1 MAPQIVE
8 IIETG
13 ELKRIMYERTDDV
26 QAISIFKGIYGVGE
40 WIHKASTLEGIEFFQ
55 VHISPISGIKA
66 VVEHSMT

>member
-1 MAPQIVE
+1 
-8 IIETG
+8 
-13 ELKRIMYERTDDV
+13 MYERTDDV

-40 WIHKASTLEGIEFFQ
+40 WIYKASTLEGTEFFQ